1 MDMEDRLT
9 ELEIKLSFQEN
20 LVRTLDQS
28 VIELRAEVDKLS
40 RSLRA
45 YEDQM
50 QAGMPENPANEPP
63 PHY

>member
-9 ELEIKLSFQEN
+9 EMEIKLSFQEN

-28 VIELRAEVDKLS
+28 VIELRAEVDKIS
-40 RSLRA
+40 RNLRA
-45 YEDQM
+45 YEEQM